1 MEITSQ
7 NTLLNYVFLFQ
18 PRHFRGRQKS
28 PDSRRHD
35 VYTESETTDNAS
47 STANSMVKAEPN
59 DGNHKTEIEYGE
71 SSNSNSTFMPPV
83 KRRKSDQQNNGT
95 GVIVGWGGS
104 IPCPSNPENG
114 DLSESSTHSSLSGF
128 PRKKNSVRSQLAQ
141 QILNSSTRTFK
152 KPMYAVRPVPLSN
165 QQLYPQTQSANIA
178 YDPTAL
184 KAIFRYLPPEALVTC
199 SAVCKVW
206 SNVSVDPELW
216 KTMNCAEH
224 KLSASLLTAIVRRQ
238 PEQLI
243 LDWTQIAKR
252 QLSWLIQ
259 RLPAM
264 KHLSLQ
270 NCPIQAVPALHT
282 CNCPT
287 LQVLDLSFVRG
298 LNDGAIREILSPPKD
313 SRPGLTDSKS
323 RLRGLKRLNIAGTD
337 ISDVALRYITQ
348 GLQQLVH
355 LDLSSCQ
362 RVTDAGI
369 AQIGTCQNAI
379 NTLVEL
385 NLSGCRL
392 VTEASLDYLSKC
404 EKLIWLDL
412 RHVPNVSTQ
421 SVIKFAAKSQHDL
434 CVKDIKLV
442 ERRNI
447 NNTLK

>member
-1 MEITSQ
+1 
-7 NTLLNYVFLFQ
+7 
-18 PRHFRGRQKS
+18 
-28 PDSRRHD
+28 
-35 VYTESETTDNAS
+35 
-47 STANSMVKAEPN
+47 
-59 DGNHKTEIEYGE
+59 
-71 SSNSNSTFMPPV
+71 MPPV
-83 KRRKSDQQNNGT
+83 KRRKSDQNNGT

-104 IPCPSNPENG
+104 VPCPSNPENG
-114 DLSESSTHSSLSGF
+114 DMSESSTHSSLSGF

-141 QILNSSTRTFK
+141 QIMNSSTRTFK
-152 KPMYAVRPVPLSN
+152 KPMYVVRPAPLTN
-165 QQLYPQTQSANIA
+165 QQLYPQTQSANTI

-238 PEQLI
+238 PEQLV

-323 RLRGLKRLNIAGTD
+323 RLRGLKRLYIAGTD

-348 GLQQLVH
+348 GLQQLLH

-369 AQIGTCQNAI
+369 AQIGTCLNAI

-392 VTEASLDYLSKC
+392 VTESSLDYLSKC

-442 ERRNI
+442 ERRHI
-447 NNTLK
+447 SK